1 MMRPMRTTVTL
12 DPDLAVRLRDLA
24 RQRRI
29 SFRSAIN
36 ETIRTGLAADIEAK
50 RPYREKSRDLGVQP
64 GLDLT
69 KALRLAA
76 TLEDEATTQKLA
88 LRK

>member
-1 MMRPMRTTVTL
+1 MRTTVTIVA
-12 DPDLAVRLRDLA
+12 DLAVRLKDVA

-29 SFRSAIN
+29 SFKSAIN
-36 ETIRTGLAADIEAK
+36 EAVRAGLTTEIEAK
-50 RPYREKSRDLGVQP
+50 RSYREKSRDLGVQP
-64 GLDLT
+64 GIDLT

-76 TLEDEATTQKLA
+76 TLEDDATAKKLA